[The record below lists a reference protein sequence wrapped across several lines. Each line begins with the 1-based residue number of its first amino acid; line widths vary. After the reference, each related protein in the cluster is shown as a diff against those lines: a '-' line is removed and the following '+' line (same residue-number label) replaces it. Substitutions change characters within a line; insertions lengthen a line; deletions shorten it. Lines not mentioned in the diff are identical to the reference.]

1 MRFPSL
7 EVMVQYGLYT
17 VKELERF
24 AQGLVPKKRINVLSE
39 CKRCDFV
46 YDGTTCLIVRYEVFF
61 GGMVPFSWDLHRKYL
76 PFVFGKN
83 NHLTVR

>member
-39 CKRCDFV
+39 CNICDFV
-46 YDGTTCLIVRYEVFF
+46 YDGTNCLNCQV
-61 GGMVPFSWDLHRKYL
+61 
-76 PFVFGKN
+76 
-83 NHLTVR
+83 